1 MESLGSLCAISP
13 STIAALMRK
22 SPGRAMN
29 AGAMGFSLGGE
40 PSHCSFASSS
50 LLWKTPAEMALEAS
64 DALMRRIAMRS
75 RSELAK
81 RCHLY
86 MSPS

>member
-1 MESLGSLCAISP
+1 MESLGSLCSMRA

-29 AGAMGFSLGGE
+29 AGAIGFSLGGA
-40 PSHCSFASSS
+40 PIHVSFASSS
-50 LLWKTPAEMALEAS
+50 LLWKTPDEIALEAS
-64 DALMRRIAMRS
+64 DALMTRIAMRS
-75 RSELAK
+75 RSELAN